1 MTQPQTVLVLGA
13 YGLIGS
19 AVCRSLRDAGHRVI
33 AAGRSA
39 DMARR
44 VLPDLPFRHCDMAQ
58 LTESGDWAALLEGV
72 GAVVNCAGS
81 LQDTPGNDLEALH
94 HHALAALGAAAAQSG
109 VRVVQVSAVG
119 ASPAA
124 KTAFMSS
131 KGRGDVALAGSGAR
145 HVILRPG
152 LVLARGAYGGTMLL
166 RMLAAVPLIQPLALP
181 DSPVQ
186 SVALDEVAE
195 AVRAAVDGDLPDG
208 AVFDLVEDES
218 QPLHRV
224 VADHRHALGFAPA
237 RLRLTLPAALLPLV
251 GRVAD
256 GLGRLGW
263 RSPLRTT
270 AITVL
275 RDGVTGD
282 PAPWRMR
289 FGALSP
295 LTDTLQGMTLGAE
308 HRLQARAALLM
319 PICVAVLSLFW
330 ALSGLI
336 GLWQIGAA
344 ADHLTA
350 VGWSRGLARISV
362 AFWSFVDLALALSI
376 LYRPTARLACL
387 EMVGVSLIYLVSAT
401 IFTPAM
407 WADPLGPL
415 VKVLPAM
422 VLALVT
428 WVLLE
433 ER

>member
-1 MTQPQTVLVLGA
+1 MTHPQSVLVLGA

-19 AVCRSLRDAGHRVI
+19 AVCHCLRDAGHDVI

-39 DMARR
+39 DTARR
-44 VLPDLPFRHCDMAQ
+44 VLPDLAFRDCDMAA
-58 LTESGDWAALLEGV
+58 LTTPEGWAPLIAGI

-94 HHALAALGAAAAQSG
+94 HLALAALGAAAAQTG
-109 VRVVQVSAVG
+109 IRVVQVSAVG
-119 ASPAA
+119 ASPEAR
-124 KTAFMSS
+124 TAFMAS
-131 KGRGDVALAGSGAR
+131 KGRGDAALAASGAD

-166 RMLAAVPLIQPLALP
+166 RMLAAVPFVQPLALP

-186 SVALDEVAE
+186 SVALTEVAE
-195 AVRAAVDGDLPDG
+195 AVRAAVEG
-208 AVFDLVEDES
+208 AVPTGACLDLVEDAAH
-218 QPLHRV
+218 PLHRV
-224 VADHRHALGFAPA
+224 VAAHRHALGFAPP
-237 RLRLTLPAALLPLV
+237 RLRLTLPAWLLPV
-251 GRVAD
+251 IGWGAD
-256 GLGRLGW
+256 GLGRMGW

-275 RDGVTGD
+275 RNGVTGD
-282 PAPWRMR
+282 PGPWRDR

-295 LTDTLQGMTLGAE
+295 LNHTLQHMPLGAE

-319 PICVAVLSLFW
+319 PVCVAVLALFW

-344 ADHLTA
+344 ADHLVE
-350 VGWSRGLARISV
+350 VGWSRALARISV

-387 EMVGVSLIYLVSAT
+387 EMIAVSAIYIGSAT
-401 IFTPAM
+401 FFTPAL

-415 VKVLPAM
+415 VKILPAM

-428 WVLLE
+428 WVFLE